1 MSTPRIQPDPV
12 RSRNGER
19 RLQRAPLIAAAFR
32 SRVGDRSPEYA
43 APHGDSS
50 GVPVPSWHHTG
61 RAIPSAGAGDR
72 ERLSPADGPRPFP
85 EDTTMSTRVVLARA
99 RRVGALSGG
108 PSLDGPPEVHAYRV
122 SVDELSAVSGDL
134 SAATDAPGEP
144 GSMWVAVCGN
154 KLSRGEAEIV
164 ERYAGAPC
172 MSCMMAAIMASDVA
186 PLSRADV
193 ETPPALPPAPPG
205 VELDPASP
213 EPSALPATPTPMY
226 AASWRERVVHI
237 VEPGAPVKEVDGRTL
252 VMGACGGIGWPC
264 NKPKTWEVCPECK
277 AATS

>member
-1 MSTPRIQPDPV
+1 
-12 RSRNGER
+12 
-19 RLQRAPLIAAAFR
+19 
-32 SRVGDRSPEYA
+32 
-43 APHGDSS
+43 
-50 GVPVPSWHHTG
+50 
-61 RAIPSAGAGDR
+61 
-72 ERLSPADGPRPFP
+72 
-85 EDTTMSTRVVLARA
+85 MSTRVVLARA